1 VVKYSSVS
9 DKDIAPIFR
18 VAEMIPGVNR
28 IKSVTLH
35 VDTTCSSEKSGDLIT
50 RQGKTTKEAHFLE
63 FFISLIISVLF
74 VITAVK
80 LLYL

>member
-1 VVKYSSVS
+1 M
-9 DKDIAPIFR
+9 DA
-18 VAEMIPGVNR
+18 
-28 IKSVTLH
+28 
-35 VDTTCSSEKSGDLIT
+35 TCSSEKSGDLVT

-74 VITAVK
+74 ITAVK